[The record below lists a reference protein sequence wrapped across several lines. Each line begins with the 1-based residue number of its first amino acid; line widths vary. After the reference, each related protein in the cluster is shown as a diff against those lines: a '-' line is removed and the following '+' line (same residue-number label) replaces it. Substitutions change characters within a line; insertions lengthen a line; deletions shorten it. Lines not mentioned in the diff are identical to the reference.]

1 MDGAIGSEAIDGIG
15 SGGWSEAEAEVLL
28 AGRYRLL
35 PGRRIPS
42 LDSPRALAYEAVDV
56 EAPARALFCLISP
69 VEALPRLPLAR
80 SLSATPVDGLLNPC
94 AAGYCR
100 WPSLGGAAAAFL
112 FPRPKGSRLRPG
124 AAAGLSTAEL
134 SRRVLKPL
142 ARVLATL
149 EARGVTH
156 RAIRADNLF
165 WADAA
170 ESEIV
175 LGECVSAAAGADQP
189 ALYEPLDRM
198 TATQLGRGEGAPAD
212 DLYALGV
219 TLIDILYGLRSG
231 QAYPP
236 HLVFRKLE
244 HGTLTSLLPR
254 VSPAPELAGLL
265 RGLLS
270 DEVRWRWTPRHL
282 SRWIAGERVDPP
294 SPSGQAT
301 AQRAIFVDKARF
313 RSARSLAHGLS
324 REPEL
329 AVKLL
334 RDGTVEQWLR
344 VSLGEARL
352 ASLVGREVQEAQ
364 KRPGARGSAR
374 NILLQRCCRLLDP
387 AGPVRFGGISIM
399 PDGVGTALAALV
411 LQGHETSEF
420 EALLRSLAANDLLGP
435 VPEQDLAS
443 TDRFNAAVGF
453 LNAGGPAGGVHR
465 ALYELNPDLPC
476 MSPALTEP
484 MSDVRELLE
493 ALDRSAFDLPDSGP
507 LADRHVTAFVASRLG
522 LHPLQLAG
530 VAQNGNG
537 QASDAQNELRLLG
550 HAQAY
555 YGPPALRAL
564 ARAAAVRLSPI
575 IRSIHNR
582 ADRKRLAAA
591 IAACVEQG
599 DLSSMIAHV
608 DDVRVWERDRVG
620 LQRARREFAMCSRE
634 LERLRD
640 AERSGLSQ
648 AQREGQKVATAV
660 SLSLALAIVCSVLAI
675 S

>member
-1 MDGAIGSEAIDGIG
+1 MDGSIGSQPVEEIG
-15 SGGWSEAEAEVLL
+15 TGGWSEAEAEVPL

-42 LDSPRALAYEAVDV
+42 LDSPRAMAYEAIDA
-56 EAPARALFCLISP
+56 EAPSAALFCLISP
-69 VEALPRLPLAR
+69 IEALPRLPLAR
-80 SLSATPVDGLLNPC
+80 SLCATPIDGLLSPC

-100 WPSLGGAAAAFL
+100 WPSPRGAAAAFL
-112 FPRPKGSRLRPG
+112 FPRPAGPRLRPG
-124 AAAGLSTAEL
+124 AAAGLSTGEL
-134 SRRVLKPL
+134 SRRLLKPL

-149 EARGVTH
+149 EARGVSH

-170 ESEIV
+170 ENEIV

-198 TATQLGRGEGAPAD
+198 TAMQLGRGEGAPAD

-231 QAYPP
+231 QEYPP
-236 HLVFRKLE
+236 GLVFRKLE
-244 HGTLTSLLPR
+244 QGTLSSLLPQ

-294 SPSGQAT
+294 SPSGQTT
-301 AQRAIFVDKARF
+301 AQRAIPVDKARF
-313 RSARSLAHGLS
+313 RSARSLAYGLS
-324 REPEL
+324 RQPDL
-329 AVKLL
+329 AVTLL

-344 VSLGEARL
+344 VSLREARL
-352 ASLVGREVQEAQ
+352 ASLIAREVQQAQ
-364 KRPGARGSAR
+364 KRPGARISAR

-387 AGPVRFGGISIM
+387 GGPVRFGGVSIM
-399 PDGVGTALAALV
+399 PDAVGPALASLV
-411 LQGHETSEF
+411 LQGSDTSEI
-420 EALLRSLAANDLLGP
+420 EALLRCLAAHDLLGP
-435 VPEQDLAS
+435 VPERDPGMADL
-443 TDRFNAAVGF
+443 FGAAVSL

-476 MSPALTEP
+476 MSRALIEPAA
-484 MSDVRELLE
+484 DVRELLE
-493 ALDRSAFDLPDSGP
+493 ALDRGASDLPEAGA
-507 LADRHVTAFVASRLG
+507 LADRHVTAFVASRLD
-522 LHPLQLAG
+522 LQPLQLSG
-530 VAQNGNG
+530 PAQNANV
-537 QASDAQNELRLLG
+537 QASDLHKELRLLG

-555 YGPPALRAL
+555 FGPPALPAL
-564 ARAAAVRLSPI
+564 ARAAAVRLSPM
-575 IRSIHNR
+575 IRAIHNR
-582 ADRKRLAAA
+582 SERKRLAAA
-591 IAACVEQG
+591 VAECVEQG
-599 DLSSMIAHV
+599 DLASMVAHI

-620 LQRARREFAMCSRE
+620 LQRVRREFAICSRE

-640 AERSGLSQ
+640 VERSGLSE
-648 AQREGQKVATAV
+648 AQREGQKVAAAV
-660 SLSLALAIVCSVLAI
+660 SLSLAIAIVCSALAI